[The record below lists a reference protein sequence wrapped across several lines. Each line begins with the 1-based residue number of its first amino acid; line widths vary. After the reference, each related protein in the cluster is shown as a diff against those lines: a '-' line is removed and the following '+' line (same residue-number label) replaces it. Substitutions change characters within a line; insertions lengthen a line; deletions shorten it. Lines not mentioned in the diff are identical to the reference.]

1 MALSTSA
8 PRAAAHPKKR
18 RWLSQAEAAD
28 YLGIT
33 DRTLRR
39 MIARSELPAYR
50 LGPRLLRIDAADL
63 DALLRP
69 VPAAGVE
76 RIA

>member
-1 MALSTSA
+1 MGLSTAS
-8 PRAAAHPKKR
+8 RPKKR
-18 RWLSQAEAAD
+18 RWLSQAEAAE

-39 MIARSELPAYR
+39 MIAAGELPAYR
-50 LGPRLLRIDAADL
+50 LGPRLLRIDAGDL
-63 DALLRP
+63 DALLTP
-69 VPAAGVE
+69 VPAASGE